1 MMNKNFLL
9 LTSYFLL
16 VFLSGCVTAP
26 VEHQKEAD
34 FHYTMGI
41 SHLNEGNIQAAFVE
55 LQKAYQISPD
65 NKEILNSLGLV
76 YLHLEEFEKAK
87 DLFLRAVS
95 IDSEFSEAYNHLG
108 VTYSRRGQWT
118 ESIEAFK
125 KALLNPLYQ
134 TPEMA
139 FYNLGMAYYR
149 VGQYEPA
156 INAFKD
162 AIKRVPLFPL
172 PYYGLALAYNRESR
186 YGDAAAIIARAIE
199 IDTAYKGDKKKF
211 IEDIKQKLLTS
222 KGDEESDFRDYLE
235 IMRY

>member
-1 MMNKNFLL
+1 
-9 LTSYFLL
+9 
-16 VFLSGCVTAP
+16 
-26 VEHQKEAD
+26 
-34 FHYTMGI
+34 
-41 SHLNEGNIQAAFVE
+41 
-55 LQKAYQISPD
+55 
-65 NKEILNSLGLV
+65 
-76 YLHLEEFEKAK
+76 
-87 DLFLRAVS
+87 
-95 IDSEFSEAYNHLG
+95 
-108 VTYSRRGQWT
+108 
-118 ESIEAFK
+118 
-125 KALLNPLYQ
+125 
-134 TPEMA
+134 MA

-162 AIKRVPLFPL
+162 AIRRVPLFPL

>member
-1 MMNKNFLL
+1 
-9 LTSYFLL
+9 
-16 VFLSGCVTAP
+16 
-26 VEHQKEAD
+26 
-34 FHYTMGI
+34 MGI